1 MLCLGR
7 DAELENAV
15 KEKKIFYWFIT
26 RVPHNH
32 TSSTR
37 NKSIIS
43 VSLQSNGLCPPSAI
57 AGNSVRV
64 NNTASETSLSAC
76 SNEYRIV
83 AVQSRWQDDDVIPPT
98 VGGTAGFFCFGM
110 MLVLAKA
117 DDDG

>member
-1 MLCLGR
+1 MFCLGR

-64 NNTASETSLSAC
+64 NNTASERHCRLAASSI
-76 SNEYRIV
+76 IV